1 MFIYSLENASHE
13 MGSIPEVSIIKGLNR
28 DYKTS
33 ERLHR
38 IFEANLNL
46 LSCGN
51 KPAVI
56 FSDRIDGDHKLNYND
71 LNRAANQLANVLI
84 HQINQCETEPNQ
96 DGDWII
102 AVCMP
107 PSDELIITL
116 LAILKTGAA
125 YLPIDV
131 TFPQSRIDHIL
142 QEAKPA
148 SVIYDNKA
156 VERSLFGNTANSSYA
171 ECKALAL
178 NYDDTNITD
187 ARTLKSVGA
196 GHLALVLYTSG
207 STGIPKGDFIEMKT
221 NLIEIVFNFA
231 HFDLQ
236 VSVYRMQ
243 CL

>member
-1 MFIYSLENASHE
+1 

-28 DYKTS
+28 DYKT

-38 IFEANLNL
+38 CFEANLN
-46 LSCGN
+46 SSICGN

-56 FSDRIDGDHKLNYND
+56 FSDRIDGDHKITYND
-71 LNRAANQLANVLI
+71 LNHMANQLANVLI
-84 HQINQCETEPNQ
+84 HQINQLELEPNQ

-107 PSDELIITL
+107 PSNELIITL

-148 SVIYDNKA
+148 FVIYDNKA
-156 VERSLFGNTANSSYA
+156 IDRSSFGSTTNSSYS
-171 ECKALAL
+171 ECKNLAV
-178 NYDDTNITD
+178 NYDDANISD
-187 ARTLKSVGA
+187 ARTLKSIAA

-207 STGIPKGDFIEMKT
+207 STGIPKGKFHLNQLKY
-221 NLIEIVFNFA
+221 
-231 HFDLQ
+231 LQ
-236 VSVYRMQ
+236 FFFRLNS
-243 CL
+243 